1 MDRRPH
7 LAAVVLAAGAGS
19 RFSDEPGAKL
29 MAQHEGQPMLA
40 RVLGAVRA
48 FGPAVTVVVLGHGAE
63 AIERSLDWRDE
74 LRIRNHAPDR
84 GLASS
89 LQVGIDALR
98 ALPTVFDGAFIVLGD
113 QPRLRADVL
122 QALAVTAAVS
132 PAVDRPVLVPRYAH
146 SAARN
151 PVLLLRAAWTWV
163 DEIEGDHGLAALI
176 DSRPDAVEEVP
187 VEGSMPDVDSP
198 ADLAGLERD

>member
-1 MDRRPH
+1 M
-7 LAAVVLAAGAGS
+7 
-19 RFSDEPGAKL
+19 
-29 MAQHEGQPMLA
+29 
-40 RVLGAVRA
+40 
-48 FGPAVTVVVLGHGAE
+48 
-63 AIERSLDWRDE
+63 
-74 LRIRNHAPDR
+74 
-84 GLASS
+84 
-89 LQVGIDALR
+89 
-98 ALPTVFDGAFIVLGD
+98 
-113 QPRLRADVL
+113 
-122 QALAVTAAVS
+122 
-132 PAVDRPVLVPRYAH
+132 LVPRYAH